1 MTSHSDGQSRLGPQ
15 DSSAPVLHISTQN
28 LSSDQSKSDQPSTAS
43 RLSAPASNR
52 TSTGVA
58 NGAQSLVASRSASAA
73 NSPWSSRDSSP
84 AGRPARQQAGGPS
97 NRSMSSRKNSHDAS
111 PVRSSQIPTPTVPS
125 AAAIQRAL
133 SAAAV
138 PQLQPATVTDQPSRK
153 SRKQRSNTGNEGT
166 LQWPVSPRLKS
177 PPPSTD
183 VRRSSARKQESSAVA
198 PNIVVQPSTPA
209 SSNEDVPTVAEN
221 LAKEIASRAVSAAKP
236 QSRSGNGLPKLETVQ
251 EASISTT
258 SAFPQEGVLSSG
270 ESKYSAILSE
280 DDRFL
285 QSPTKSSV
293 TSASKSAKNNSDS
306 DSGERAQSPS
316 VKARSIDTETTPRA
330 KTISTKS
337 SFTNLKPKSGAEP
350 ATKNMTVET
359 ETVNSVAQATLN
371 APDRTTSGR
380 TEGGGTLKAKASND
394 TIRPKKERKKQSRK
408 APSINAAS
416 GWWISTTSCKL
427 TDFTV

>member
-1 MTSHSDGQSRLGPQ
+1 MTSHSNGQSRLGPQ
-15 DSSAPVLHISTQN
+15 DSSAQVLHISTQN
-28 LSSDQSKSDQPSTAS
+28 LSSEQSKSDQPSTAS
-43 RLSAPASNR
+43 RLPAPTSSRTAS
-52 TSTGVA
+52 GVA

-111 PVRSSQIPTPTVPS
+111 PVRSSQIPTSTVPS

-138 PQLQPATVTDQPSRK
+138 PQLQPTAVTDQTSRK
-153 SRKQRSNTGNEGT
+153 SRTQRSNTGNEGT

-209 SSNEDVPTVAEN
+209 SSNEDIPTVAEN
-221 LAKEIASRAVSAAKP
+221 LAKEIATRAASATKA

-251 EASISTT
+251 EASIPTT
-258 SAFPQEGVLSSG
+258 PAFPQDGVLSSG
-270 ESKYSAILSE
+270 ESKYSGILSE

-285 QSPTKSSV
+285 QSPTKST

-316 VKARSIDTETTPRA
+316 VKTRSIDTETTPRP

-337 SFTNLKPKSGAEP
+337 SFTSLKPKSGAEP

-380 TEGGGTLKAKASND
+380 TESGGTLKAKASND

-416 GWWISTTSCKL
+416 G
-427 TDFTV
+427 